1 MQIKLVLEV
10 NPTLEEFI
18 KVFLDRLLSF
28 EPEEFGSTEFK
39 SQPSSAAPAPVVTE
53 APAKVSAPSME
64 DLKTKILEMPGGKAQ
79 ASKVIKE
86 MGLQKITDLATDDLI
101 LDFVARLGVA

>member
-1 MQIKLVLEV
+1 MQIKVVLEV

-28 EPEEFGSTEFK
+28 EPGEFGSTESE
-39 SQPSSAAPAPVVTE
+39 SQPSSAAPAPAVTE
-53 APAKVSAPSME
+53 APAKAAAISME
-64 DLKTKILEMPGGKAQ
+64 ELKAKILEMPNGKVQ